1 MERTT
6 FDFFIDTYLR
16 IFVGLVLIGSY
27 LTFTNILLQVSAQD
41 KASGKIQKITITSE
55 KGRLSEDEIERM
67 LKEAEENAEAD
78 KIARQTVEAK
88 NQLESYL
95 YSLRSTL
102 DDEAMKEKIV
112 GEDRDALTTSVTE
125 ALIWLEEHTSDEKE
139 AFDIKR
145 REVED
150 IANPILTKVYSAEPA
165 PGPETSGPGPTVEEP
180 TPDE

>member
-1 MERTT
+1 
-6 FDFFIDTYLR
+6 
-16 IFVGLVLIGSY
+16 
-27 LTFTNILLQVSAQD
+27 
-41 KASGKIQKITITSE
+41 
-55 KGRLSEDEIERM
+55 M

-78 KIARQTVEAK
+78 KLARQTVEAK

-112 GEDRDALTTSVTE
+112 GEDRDALTKSVTE
-125 ALIWLEEHTSDEKE
+125 ALIWLEEHTSDEKD
-139 AFDIKR
+139 AYDVKR
-145 REVED
+145 KEVED

-165 PGPETSGPGPTVEEP
+165 PGPEGPEPSGPGPTVEEP